1 MKKILALLSKLRNR
15 LFPPMTDFLFF
26 CSKNNSD
33 LCVKARYYCLRRSLL
48 VIMMLI
54 TFLPLGITTGLSFFQ
69 YRQLLQEETYSN
81 ARWSAANTKQT
92 IEAFLE
98 KLQAAILVVT
108 DAYTFDELNS
118 QEKIDK
124 VFTELKREHKG
135 LVDLSVI
142 SPDGVQRA
150 YAGPY
155 NLSGKDYNAS
165 PWYNTALTKRIY
177 ASEVFM
183 GFRNIPHFVIAASK
197 REPQAQGSWVLRAS
211 IDVDTLDRFLASANS
226 ELADDIFLVNKEWKL
241 QSSSRYYG
249 EINSDIVPRDTPKK
263 AGITLADQHRGDTPV
278 LRAVG
283 YIKNTPWIL
292 VVEHQGYGQRKSWQ
306 LFRNKLL
313 IIFTTCLL
321 LSGILIV
328 RVATLLARKIR
339 EAETTRE
346 TLLSQ
351 TEHTNKLASIGR
363 LAAGVAHEI
372 NNPLAI
378 INEKAGL
385 MKDLL
390 ELSSEFKHQ
399 KKFLDQLDSLQNAV
413 HRTRTITHRLLGF
426 ARRMEVNMEPVQ
438 INDVVTEVIGF
449 LGKAA
454 EHRNIRIETDLQLD
468 LASIQSDRGQLQQ
481 IFLNIVNNAV
491 DAIDHDGLIRISSRQ
506 LDASGA
512 LQVDIFDNGPG
523 MPPEVLDKI
532 FEPFFTTK
540 FGQER
545 QGTGLG
551 LSITYGLVKK
561 LGGRILVKSEVG
573 KGTVF
578 SIIFPGKSP
587 VVEEAADESE

>member
-1 MKKILALLSKLRNR
+1 MKKINQVFSR
-15 LFPPMTDFLFF
+15 LVDRIFPPMTDFLFF
-26 CSKNNSD
+26 CTKNNKD

-48 VIMMLI
+48 AVMMLI
-54 TFLPLGITTGLSFFQ
+54 TFIPLGITTGLSFFQ
-69 YRQLLQEETYSN
+69 YRQLLQDETYSN
-81 ARWSAANTKQT
+81 ARWSAENAKQT

-124 VFTELKREHKG
+124 VFAALKREHKG

-142 SPDGVQRA
+142 SPDGIQRA

-155 NLSGKDYNAS
+155 NLSGKDYNNS
-165 PWYNTALTKRIY
+165 PWYNVALTKKIY
-177 ASEVFM
+177 VSEVFM
-183 GFRNIPHFVIAASK
+183 GFRNLPHFVIAASK
-197 REPQAQGSWVLRAS
+197 NEPQAQGSWVLRAS
-211 IDVDTLDRFLASANS
+211 IDVDTLDRFLASINS
-226 ELADDIFLVNKEWKL
+226 EMADDVFLVNKAWQL

-249 EINSDIVPRDTPKK
+249 EINTDIIPRDTPKK
-263 AGITLADQHRGDTPV
+263 NGITLTDQLRGTTPI

-283 YIKNTPWIL
+283 YVKNTPWIL
-292 VVEHQGYGQRKSWQ
+292 VVEHEGYAQRKSWQ
-306 LFRNKLL
+306 AFRNKLL
-313 IIFTTCLL
+313 LIFVTCLL
-321 LSGILIV
+321 LSGVLIV

-339 EAETTRE
+339 EAETSRE
-346 TLLSQ
+346 NLLSQ

-385 MKDLL
+385 MQDLL
-390 ELSSEFKHQ
+390 QLASEFKYQ
-399 KKFLDQLDSLQNAV
+399 QKFLDQLAALQNAV

-426 ARRMEVNMEPVQ
+426 ARRMEVTMEAVQ
-438 INDVVTEVIGF
+438 INDVVTEVLGF
-449 LGKAA
+449 LGKEA
-454 EHRNIRIETDLQLD
+454 EHRNIRIETDLQPD
-468 LASIQSDRGQLQQ
+468 LPSIQSDRGQLQQ

-491 DAIDHDGLIRISSRQ
+491 DAIDKDGLIRIVSRQ
-506 LDASGA
+506 HDATGA
-512 LQVDIFDNGPG
+512 VQVDIFDNGPG
-523 MPPEVLDKI
+523 MPPEIMGKI

-540 FGQER
+540 FGQEK

-561 LGGRILVKSEVG
+561 LGGRIRVKSDVG
-573 KGTVF
+573 SGTTFTIVF
-578 SIIFPGKSP
+578 WAISSSGGISR
-587 VVEEAADESE
+587 